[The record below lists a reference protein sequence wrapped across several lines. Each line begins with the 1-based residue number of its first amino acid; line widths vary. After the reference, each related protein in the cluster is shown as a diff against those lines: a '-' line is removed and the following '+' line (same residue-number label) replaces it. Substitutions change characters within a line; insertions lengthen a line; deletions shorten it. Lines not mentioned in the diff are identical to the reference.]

1 LCGGGLC
8 EFGGGFGDEGGVL
21 KVVAVELAEARV
33 LVDFGFGFELA
44 GTEVAA
50 FLGEVGEGLGG
61 WLGLLR

>member
-1 LCGGGLC
+1 M
-8 EFGGGFGDEGGVL
+8 
-21 KVVAVELAEARV
+21 

-61 WLGLLR
+61 QLGLLGRTAFGSLLF